1 MSRRNVNGTL
11 CDAHDYDVVAL
22 EYRRRV
28 PLLLYYLGQTTPA
41 ANAARAPVPRAV
53 TAA

>member
-28 PLLLYYLGQTTPA
+28 PLLYYLGQTIPA